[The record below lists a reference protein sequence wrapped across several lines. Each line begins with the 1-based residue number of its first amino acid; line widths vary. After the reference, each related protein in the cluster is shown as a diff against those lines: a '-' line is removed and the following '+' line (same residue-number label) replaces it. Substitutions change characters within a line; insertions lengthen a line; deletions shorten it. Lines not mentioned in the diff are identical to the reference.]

1 MLLVPRINQKIGSW
15 QVGTRHFSSFW
26 QIFCHIWRFFNVPQ
40 QPQTVHYIRCALF
53 WNIIKYSK
61 DLGKMKWKYCS
72 IHLQP
77 ISLWWRSDTWNPDFW
92 VPVLPLKCKAVFFF
106 FFAKYQ
112 KKKLSQYYYLCEDC
126 RKFLFCTLIVINAI
140 VVLQLYHEKMPPK
153 KDFDM

>member
-1 MLLVPRINQKIGSW
+1 MASW
-15 QVGTRHFSSFW
+15 NKAFLQFLTN
-26 QIFCHIWRFFNVPQ
+26 FCHIWRFFNVPQ

-61 DLGKMKWKYCS
+61 NLGKMKWKYCS

-106 FFAKYQ
+106 FLQ
-112 KKKLSQYYYLCEDC
+112 NIKKKLSQYYYYLCEDC

-140 VVLQLYHEKMPPK
+140 VVLQNISWK
-153 KDFDM
+153 KCFKARFWYVM